1 MATLRSYNPAAPEEQ
16 VFAVEERSEAEVS
29 AQLDAA
35 IAAWAGWRADS
46 PRRAA
51 SLEAFADALA
61 ARADAFA
68 ELMVREVGK
77 PLVEARG
84 EVARA
89 EAILRYHAQAALGP
103 SGETFPG
110 STPGAEVFVSRE
122 PLGAVLA
129 ICPWNFPLAIPLWK
143 AAPAL
148 AYGNVVLM
156 KPATPALAV
165 GALIAEAAAEALP
178 ADVLTFLPL
187 SGARSAELLDDER
200 VAAVTFTGST
210 EVGLAVAARMASRAA
225 PAQCEMGGQNP
236 AIVLPDADPEAAAAA
251 IVAGAMGY
259 AGQKCTAT
267 RRAIAVGEVAEPLQA
282 ALIAAVEKLTVG
294 RPERDGVVVGPLIDA
309 NAVEEFEGRVESALS
324 AGATVLARA
333 EVPSELSRSVAP
345 ESGEGAS
352 AAPES
357 GARASGRAG
366 HFAAP
371 ALLAEDD
378 PAAEV
383 NQLETFAPLLTL
395 LRVGDEEEALA
406 AANSTHFGLV
416 GAVHGRDVARATA
429 LAARLEC
436 GMRRVNAPTPGVD
449 YYAPFGGDGLSGFGP
464 REQGRAARDFFTAAR
479 TTTVLPS
486 P

>member
-1 MATLRSYNPAAPEEQ
+1 VATLQSHNPAAPEEL
-16 VFAVEERSEAEVS
+16 VFAVQESSEAEVS

-46 PRRAA
+46 PWRAA

-61 ARADAFA
+61 ARAERFA
-68 ELMVREVGK
+68 ALMVREVGK
-77 PLVEARG
+77 PLAEARG

-110 STPGAEVFVSRE
+110 STPGAEVLVSRE

-156 KPATPALAV
+156 KPATPGLAV
-165 GALIAEAAAEALP
+165 AELIAEAAAEALP
-178 ADVLTFLPL
+178 ENVLSLVHL

-210 EVGLAVAARMASRAA
+210 AVGLSVAARMAARAA

-236 AIVLPDADPEAAAAA
+236 AIVLSDADPEAAAAA

-267 RRAIAVGEVAEPLQA
+267 RRAIAVGAVAAPLQA
-282 ALIAAVEKLTVG
+282 ALVEQVRALAVG
-294 RPERDGVVVGPLIDA
+294 RPELDGVVVGPLIDA
-309 NAVEEFEGRVESALS
+309 SAVDEFEQRVSAALA
-324 AGATVLARA
+324 AGASELARA
-333 EVPSELSRSVAP
+333 EVPAEL
-345 ESGEGAS
+345 GTGDAS
-352 AAPES
+352 TE
-357 GARASGRAG
+357 ARAVDAPGGSGY
-366 HFAAP
+366 FVSP

-378 PAAEV
+378 PQAEV
-383 NQLETFAPLLTL
+383 NQLETFGPLLTL
-395 LRVGDEEEALA
+395 LRVDDEEEALA
-406 AANSTHFGLV
+406 VANSTRFGLV
-416 GAVHGRDVARATA
+416 GAVHGRDLGRARAV
-429 LAARLEC
+429 AARLQC

-464 REQGRAARDFFTAAR
+464 REQGRAAREFFTAAR
-479 TTTVLPS
+479 TTTVLP
-486 P
+486 PP

>member
-1 MATLRSYNPAAPEEQ
+1 MATLRSHDPSAPEQ
-16 VFAVEERSEAEVS
+16 VVFAAEERSEAEVS

-35 IAAWAGWRADS
+35 IAAWESWRADS

-51 SLEAFADALA
+51 SLEALADAVA
-61 ARADAFA
+61 ARAEAFA

-77 PLVEARG
+77 P
-84 EVARA
+84 RA
-89 EAILRYHAQAALGP
+89 EASAEVGRAVAILRYHAQAALAAT
-103 SGETFPG
+103 GETYPG
-110 STPGAEVFVSRE
+110 SAPGAEVVVTRE

-148 AYGNVVLM
+148 AYGNVVLL

-165 GALIAEAAAEALP
+165 GALLAEAAAEALP
-178 ADVLTFLPL
+178 AGVLGLAPL
-187 SGARSAELLDDER
+187 SGARAAALLDDAR

-282 ALIAAVEKLTVG
+282 ALVAEVGKLAVG
-294 RPERDGVVVGPLIDA
+294 RPDADGVAAGPLIDA
-309 NAVEEFEGRVESALS
+309 GAIDEFEQRVAAALA
-324 AGATVLARA
+324 AGATELARA
-333 EVPSELSRSVAP
+333 EVPAELR
-345 ESGEGAS
+345 GEEG
-352 AAPES
+352 
-357 GARASGRAG
+357 AG
-366 HFAAP
+366 HFVAP
-371 ALLAEDD
+371 TLLAEDD
-378 PAAEV
+378 PRAEV
-383 NQLETFAPLLTL
+383 NQLETFGPQHTL
-395 LRVGDEEEALA
+395 LRAPDEEAALA
-406 AANSTHFGLV
+406 AANATPFGLV
-416 GAVHGRDVARATA
+416 GAVHGRDLGRARAV
-429 LAARLEC
+429 AAGLRC
-436 GMRRVNAPTPGVD
+436 GLRRVNAPTPGVD
-449 YYAPFGGDGLSGFGP
+449 YYAPFGGEGLSGFGP
-464 REQGRAARDFFTAAR
+464 REQGRAAREFFTSAR
-479 TTTVLPS
+479 TLTVLPS

>member
-1 MATLRSYNPAAPEEQ
+1 VATLQSHNPAAPEEL
-16 VFAVEERSEAEVS
+16 VFAAKESSEAEVS

-35 IAAWAGWRADS
+35 IAAWEGWRADS
-46 PRRAA
+46 PWRAA
-51 SLEAFADALA
+51 SLEAFADAVA
-61 ARADAFA
+61 ARGDAFA

-77 PLVEARG
+77 PLAEARG

-110 STPGAEVFVSRE
+110 SAPGAEVVVSRE

-129 ICPWNFPLAIPLWK
+129 VCPWNFPLAIPLWK

-148 AYGNVVLM
+148 AHGNVVLI

-165 GALIAEAAAEALP
+165 GDLIAEAAAEALP
-178 ADVLTFLPL
+178 ADVLSLVHL

-200 VAAVTFTGST
+200 IAAVTFTGST
-210 EVGLAVAARMASRAA
+210 EVGLSVAARMAARAA

-267 RRAIAVGEVAEPLQA
+267 RRAIAVGAIAKPLQA
-282 ALIAAVEKLTVG
+282 ALVAKVEALAMG
-294 RPERDGVVVGPLIDA
+294 RPEVEGVVVGPLIDA
-309 NAVEEFEGRVESALS
+309 NAAEEFDGRVAAALA
-324 AGATVLARA
+324 AGATELARA
-333 EVPSELSRSVAP
+333 AIPAELAAAGSRADGAAGDSPS
-345 ESGEGAS
+345 
-352 AAPES
+352 
-357 GARASGRAG
+357 G
-366 HFAAP
+366 HFVSP
-371 ALLAEDD
+371 VLLVADD
-378 PAAEV
+378 PQADV
-383 NQLETFAPLLTL
+383 NQLETFGPLLTL
-395 LRVGDEEEALA
+395 LRVEDEEAALA
-406 AANSTHFGLV
+406 AANSTRFGLV
-416 GAVHGRDVARATA
+416 GAVHGRDLGRARAV
-429 LAARLEC
+429 AARLQC

-464 REQGRAARDFFTAAR
+464 REQGRAAREFFTAAR
-479 TTTVLPS
+479 TTTVLPA

>member
-1 MATLRSYNPAAPEEQ
+1 MAALRSHDPSDPAQ
-16 VFAVEERSEAEVS
+16 IVFAAEESSEAEVS
-29 AQLDAA
+29 ARLDAA
-35 IAAWAGWRADS
+35 IAAWDGWRADS

-51 SLEAFADALA
+51 SLEDFAAAIA
-61 ARADAFA
+61 ARAGAFA
-68 ELMVREVGK
+68 ELMAREVGK
-77 PLVEARG
+77 PLAE
-84 EVARA
+84 ARA
-89 EAILRYHAQAALGP
+89 EVERAVAILRYHAQAALGP
-103 SGETFPG
+103 AGETFPG
-110 STPGAEVFVSRE
+110 STPGAEVVVTRE

-148 AYGNVVLM
+148 AHGNVVLI

-165 GALIAEAAAEALP
+165 AGLIAEAAAEALP
-178 ADVLTFLPL
+178 ADVLGVVPL
-187 SGARSAELLDDER
+187 SGARAAELLDDER

-267 RRAIAVGEVAEPLQA
+267 RRAIAVGAVAGPLREALVAE
-282 ALIAAVEKLTVG
+282 VEKLAIG
-294 RPERDGVVVGPLIDA
+294 HPEREGVVAGPLIDA
-309 NAVEEFEGRVESALS
+309 KAVDEFEGRVEAALA
-324 AGATVLARA
+324 AGAVELARA
-333 EVPSELSRSVAP
+333 EVPAELR
-345 ESGEGAS
+345 GEEG
-352 AAPES
+352 
-357 GARASGRAG
+357 AG

-371 ALLAEDD
+371 SLLAEDD

-383 NQLETFAPLLTL
+383 NQLETFGPLLTL
-395 LRVGDEEEALA
+395 LTVADEEAALA
-406 AANSTHFGLV
+406 AANSTRFGLV
-416 GAVHGRDVARATA
+416 GAVHGRDLGRARAV
-429 LAARLEC
+429 AAGLHC

-449 YYAPFGGDGLSGFGP
+449 YYAPFGGEGLSGFGP
-464 REQGRAARDFFTAAR
+464 REQGRAAREFFTSAR